1 MSTPNR
7 ATRRSN
13 AKRSATKSTPLTS
26 PSDIPLAQPD
36 RSGPKTKTL
45 FDIAAERN
53 ELLAKGQPFS
63 PIHGDGLVRDENGRV
78 ILPIQEA
85 TSSASSGAG
94 RTRGGDG
101 GGDMGAAESGE
112 EVVGPLGEAVFYTIT
127 LSMLHFTLLLLV
139 HHQYGTTPPS
149 LLPLAGETAKTMP
162 VLGVFIWLLKL
173 RTVGRWGRGR
183 VKQGVHLVLGTVAG
197 CYLLWVGNRENY
209 LGVMKRAPPVGTV
222 WVWSV
227 IEMKLG
233 WAVGSLVVTGAYAWW
248 NGFGVM

>member
-13 AKRSATKSTPLTS
+13 AKKTNTKFIPLNPPLSAST
-26 PSDIPLAQPD
+26 IPLAQPD

-53 ELLAKGQPFS
+53 ALLAKGQPFS
-63 PIHGDGLVRDENGRV
+63 PIHGDGLVRDENG
-78 ILPIQEA
+78 P
-85 TSSASSGAG
+85 
-94 RTRGGDG
+94 GDG
-101 GGDMGAAESGE
+101 HGLGNGNGDAEGE

-149 LLPLAGETAKTMP
+149 LLPLAAETAKTMP

-173 RTVGRWGRGR
+173 RAVGRWGGGR

-227 IEMKLG
+227 IEMRLG
-233 WAVGSLVVTGAYAWW
+233 WALGSLGVAGAYAWW